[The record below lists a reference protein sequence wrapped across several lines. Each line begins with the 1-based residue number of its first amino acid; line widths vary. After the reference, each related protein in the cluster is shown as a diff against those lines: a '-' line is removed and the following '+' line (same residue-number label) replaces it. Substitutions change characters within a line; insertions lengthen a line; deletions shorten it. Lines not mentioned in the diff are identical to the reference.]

1 MEPKSVETRLKEAT
15 ESSIKALA
23 LNEQVLKQASE
34 KESAYEQKLAELLA
48 EREASAKALNELIA
62 GREASAKALKEMEEK
77 VSAVMAMAKTYEAE
91 AKKAGKG
98 KADLNEY
105 TDRVETQRDEDG
117 EKTPAEEN
125 NESGSAE
132 DCEPMKKGK
141 KASKKASMEDDSD
154 YGDLSDEE
162 IQMIRQVRQDEE
174 ACGPNMK
181 KGKKADSDLSNPT
194 KEDSKDF
201 NKSFPQKKMAKVAK
215 KAEKETDVEEINE
228 SPDMQN
234 KENEEG
240 GEENEEHITTL
251 SKPDKNGKKAKKAEK
266 DMECEDEGE
275 TENGLPKPV
284 MDYIRELIK
293 QEKSGKAKGENNL
306 GGINK
311 QEVTREKDEVEE
323 DGEGSF
329 LNKKDGK
336 AKGKKAE
343 QAPAIE
349 AKAEQAYDVL
359 AETAPA
365 PESPAPALEAV
376 ATQEAP
382 KAVAEE
388 VKPDT
393 SIDEAVSKLAAIAS
407 AKVKAESENRQIKEL
422 LAFETKA
429 KTEAM
434 AAVELLQ
441 KKFEALVSK
450 VNSIEE
456 SDKTVEMKAAKII
469 SAQASEAVA
478 VGVEPTSV
486 EKTDADYLK
495 EFEAITDKREQNK
508 FFNAHRTKIERAAF
522 VNLRKRS

>member
-34 KESAYEQKLAELLA
+34 KESAYESKLAELLA
-48 EREASAKALNELIA
+48 EREASAKAL
-62 GREASAKALKEMEEK
+62 KEMGEK
-77 VSAVMAMAKTYEAE
+77 VEAVMALAKSYAPE

-117 EKTPAEEN
+117 EKTPAEEI

-132 DCEPMKKGK
+132 DCEPMKKG
-141 KASKKASMEDDSD
+141 SKKAGKSKASYDDSD

-162 IQMIRQVRQDEE
+162 INMIRQYRQDEE

-181 KGKKADSDLSNPT
+181 KGKKADSDVSNPT

-201 NKSFPQKKMAKVAK
+201 NKSFPQKKMAK
-215 KAEKETDVEEINE
+215 KAEQKENENEIEEINE
-228 SPDMQN
+228 STDMQ
-234 KENEEG
+234 KEEG
-240 GEENEEHITTL
+240 EEDHNHEEVL
-251 SKPDKNGKKAKKAEK
+251 SKPEKGGKKAKKATK

-293 QEKSGKAKGENNL
+293 QEKSGKKGENNL

-343 QAPAIE
+343 ETPAVE
-349 AKAEQAYDVL
+349 AKATEQAYDVL

-365 PESPAPALEAV
+365 PEAPAPALEAV
-376 ATQEAP
+376 ATEETP

-393 SIDEAVSKLAAIAS
+393 SIDEAVTKLAAIAS
-407 AKVKAESENRQIKEL
+407 AKVRAEAENRQIKEL
-422 LAFETKA
+422 LAYETKA

-450 VNSIEE
+450 VNTIEA

-478 VGVEPTSV
+478 VGVESSEV
-486 EKTDADYLK
+486 EKTDADFLT
-495 EFEAITDKREQNK
+495 EFEAIKDSREKNK
-508 FFNAHRTKIERAAF
+508 FFNAHRAKIERAAF
-522 VNLRKRS
+522 ANLRKRS

>member
-117 EKTPAEEN
+117 EKTPAEEI

-132 DCEPMKKGK
+132 DCEPMKKGSK
-141 KASKKASMEDDSD
+141 KASKKASMEDEGD

-162 IQMIRQVRQDEE
+162 IQMIRQYRQDDE
-174 ACGPNMK
+174 ACGPNWK

-201 NKSFPQKKMAKVAK
+201 NKSFPQKKMAK
-215 KAEKETDVEEINE
+215 KAEHKGENEIEEINE
-228 SPDMQN
+228 SPDMQ
-234 KENEEG
+234 KEEG
-240 GEENEEHITTL
+240 EDHEHEEVL
-251 SKPDKNGKKAKKAEK
+251 SKPEKGGKKAKKATKE

-293 QEKSGKAKGENNL
+293 QEKSGKKGENNL

-323 DGEGSF
+323 EGEGSF

-343 QAPAIE
+343 EAPAVE

-365 PESPAPALEAV
+365 PEAPAPALEAV

-469 SAQASEAVA
+469 SSQASEAVA

>member
-34 KESAYEQKLAELLA
+34 KESAYESKLAELLA
-48 EREASAKALNELIA
+48 EREASAKAL
-62 GREASAKALKEMEEK
+62 KEMGEK
-77 VSAVMAMAKTYEAE
+77 VEAVMALTKSYATE

-105 TDRVETQRDEDG
+105 QDRVENQRDMDD
-117 EKTPAEEN
+117 EKSPAEEI

-141 KASKKASMEDDSD
+141 KASKGKASMEDEGD

-162 IQMIRQVRQDEE
+162 IQMIRQYRQDDE
-174 ACGPNMK
+174 ACGPNWK
-181 KGKKADSDLSNPT
+181 KGKSKKADSDLSNPT
-194 KEDSKDF
+194 KEDTKDF
-201 NKSFPQKKMAKVAK
+201 DKSFPQKKMSKVAK
-215 KAEKETDVEEINE
+215 KAEKETDVEEIIE

-251 SKPDKNGKKAKKAEK
+251 SKPDKNGKKAKKASDE
-266 DMECEDEGE
+266 EDGE

-293 QEKSGKAKGENNL
+293 QEKSGKKGENNL

-323 DGEGSF
+323 EGEGSY

-343 QAPAIE
+343 E
-349 AKAEQAYDVL
+349 AYDVL

-365 PESPAPALEAV
+365 PEAPAPALEAV
-376 ATQEAP
+376 ATEETP

-388 VKPDT
+388 VKTDT
-393 SIDEAVSKLAAIAS
+393 SIDEAVTKLAAIAS

-422 LAFETKA
+422 LAYETKA

-434 AAVELLQ
+434 AAVDALQ

-450 VNSIEE
+450 VNSIEA

-478 VGVEPTSV
+478 VGVESTEV
-486 EKTDADYLK
+486 EKTDADFLK
-495 EFEAITDKREQNK
+495 EFEGIKDSREQNK
-508 FFNAHRTKIERAAF
+508 FFNANRTKIERAAF
-522 VNLRKRS
+522 ANLRKRS

>member
-34 KESAYEQKLAELLA
+34 KESAYESKLAELLA
-48 EREASAKALNELIA
+48 EREASAKAL
-62 GREASAKALKEMEEK
+62 KEMGEK
-77 VSAVMAMAKTYEAE
+77 VEAVMALTKSYATE

-117 EKTPAEEN
+117 EKTPAEEI

-141 KASKKASMEDDSD
+141 KASKSKASYDDSD

-162 IQMIRQVRQDEE
+162 INMIRQYRQDEE

-201 NKSFPQKKMAKVAK
+201 NKSFPQKKMAK
-215 KAEKETDVEEINE
+215 KAERKGENEIEEINE
-228 SPDMQN
+228 STDMQ
-234 KENEEG
+234 KEEG
-240 GEENEEHITTL
+240 EDHEHEEVL
-251 SKPDKNGKKAKKAEK
+251 SKPEKGGKKAKKAGK
-266 DMECEDEGE
+266 DMDCEEDGE

-293 QEKSGKAKGENNL
+293 QEKSGKKGENNL

-323 DGEGSF
+323 EGEGSF

-343 QAPAIE
+343 EAPAVE
-349 AKAEQAYDVL
+349 AKATEQAYDVL

-376 ATQEAP
+376 ATQETP

-388 VKPDT
+388 VKTDT
-393 SIDEAVSKLAAIAS
+393 TIDEAVTKLAAIAS

-422 LAFETKA
+422 LAYETKA

-434 AAVELLQ
+434 AAVESLQ

-450 VNSIEE
+450 VNSIEA
-456 SDKTVEMKAAKII
+456 SDKTIEMKAAKII

-478 VGVEPTSV
+478 VGVESTEV
-486 EKTDADYLK
+486 EKTDADFLK
-495 EFEAITDKREQNK
+495 EFEGIKDSREQNK
-508 FFNAHRTKIERAAF
+508 FFNANRTKIERAAF
-522 VNLRKRS
+522 ANLRRRS

>member
-34 KESAYEQKLAELLA
+34 KESAYESKLAELLA
-48 EREASAKALNELIA
+48 EREASAKAL
-62 GREASAKALKEMEEK
+62 KEMGEK
-77 VSAVMAMAKTYEAE
+77 VEAVMALTKSYATE

-117 EKTPAEEN
+117 EKTPAEEI

-132 DCEPMKKGK
+132 DCEPMKKGSK
-141 KASKKASMEDDSD
+141 KASKSKASYDDSD

-162 IQMIRQVRQDEE
+162 IQMIRQYRQDDE
-174 ACGPNMK
+174 ACGPNWK

-201 NKSFPQKKMAKVAK
+201 NKSFPQKKMAK
-215 KAEKETDVEEINE
+215 KAEQKENENEIEEINE
-228 SPDMQN
+228 SPDMQ
-234 KENEEG
+234 KNE
-240 GEENEEHITTL
+240 GEEDHNHIEVL
-251 SKPDKNGKKAKKAEK
+251 SKPEKGGKKAKKATK

-293 QEKSGKAKGENNL
+293 QEKSGKKGENNL

-323 DGEGSF
+323 EGEGSY

-343 QAPAIE
+343 EATAEVKAEETPAIE
-349 AKAEQAYDVL
+349 AKATEQAYDVL

-365 PESPAPALEAV
+365 PEAPAPALEAV
-376 ATQEAP
+376 ATEETP

-388 VKPDT
+388 VKHDT
-393 SIDEAVSKLAAIAS
+393 SIDEAVTKLAAIAS
-407 AKVKAESENRQIKEL
+407 AKVRAEAENRQIKEL
-422 LAFETKA
+422 LAYETKA

-450 VNSIEE
+450 VNTIEA

-478 VGVEPTSV
+478 VGVESSEV
-486 EKTDADYLK
+486 EKTDADFLT
-495 EFEAITDKREQNK
+495 EFEAIKDSREKNK
-508 FFNAHRTKIERAAF
+508 FFNANRAKIERAAF
-522 VNLRKRS
+522 ANLRKRS